1 MPQRVLVVGGSSDIA
16 RQILLL
22 LARRRLVHVVL
33 CGRDLA
39 AMEEVAGELRRVGVS
54 RAECLSLDL
63 IEPGGLGELAE
74 EATERL
80 GEVDLALFSAGE
92 LGSAELEELDAARV
106 SQMVASNFSG
116 QAAIALELAKGLL
129 RQGSGRLVFISSVA
143 GVRVRRANFV
153 YGAAKAGLDSFAI
166 GLSEALRGTGV
177 GVMIV
182 RPGFV
187 RTKMTAG
194 LPAAPFSVGPQE
206 VAAAVL
212 AGLEEGREVVWV
224 PAPLRLVFGLLRLLP
239 QALWRRLPG

>member
-63 IEPGGLGELAE
+63 TEPGGLGELAE